1 MSFDPFGDFD
11 TAGYL
16 QNTLQLMEPE
26 KVKRVEHLALKAS
39 IHNPIWPASKVY
51 SWRMR
56 MK

>member
-16 QNTLQLMEPE
+16 QNALQLMEPE

-39 IHNPIWPASKVY
+39 IHNPIWPSSKVY

-56 MK
+56 ME